1 MIAKEKTAVGV
12 PAPATAE
19 GQVVLTDTSSTTSIL
34 PQDEAESQRIVT
46 MIAKVL
52 CRLYGEATGQQ
63 LEVVSV
69 KRRQDMTTK

>member
-1 MIAKEKTAVGV
+1 MIANKKAVAGAGTPTAAGV
-12 PAPATAE
+12 DE
-19 GQVVLTDTSSTTSIL
+19 FDRLNMSTSIL

-69 KRRQDMTTK
+69 KRRQDG